1 MFMAQLS
8 TAVGTLIAFEF
19 IYVVVIVIVTVAAI
33 VVVLLSVTND

>member
-19 IYVVVIVIVTVAAI
+19 IYVIVIVTVAAI